1 MAREVY
7 TDVYPQWLI
16 ENDIRPKR
24 RRTAQFRIA
33 YDASKVAGYSFINPL
48 TGTNY
53 AYKMRVDS
61 LDLKEWGQKDYHL
74 KRAFVIGSIYTA
86 LGLFYAG
93 LISKPGYWYPL
104 VVLLVGVAGTEL
116 WAYKDERGFM
126 QFKTV
131 GEYQQGVANDYAS
144 STPFKNMVDE
154 AYGGDIEYYATKTWF
169 MSTQD
174 KISRFQGCSLLFN
187 VTAGFAFHRSIVM
200 RLSYAKSVPFSQVL
214 AGGAAIGPVVYSD
227 LAALYYS
234 YGPDGKLGGA
244 QTSHWSHGIGFVL
257 GMATSVFL
265 K

>member
-33 YDASKVAGYSFINPL
+33 YDASKVAGYSFMNPL

-61 LDLKEWGQKDYHL
+61 LDLKEWAQKDYHL
-74 KRAFVIGSIYTA
+74 KRAFVIGSIYTG
-86 LGLFYAG
+86 LGVLYAG
-93 LISKPGYWYPL
+93 MISKPFWWYPL
-104 VVLLVGVAGTEL
+104 VVLGVGVVATEL
-116 WAYKDERGFM
+116 WAYKDERGFL

-131 GEYQQGVANDYAS
+131 GEYQEAVANDYRS
-144 STPFKNMVDE
+144 STPFKNMLDE

-174 KISRFQGCSLLFN
+174 KISRFQGCSLVFN

-200 RLSYAKSVPFSQVL
+200 RLSNAKSVPFSQEFV
-214 AGGAAIGPVVYSD
+214 GAFAIGPVVYSD

-244 QTSHWSHGIGFVL
+244 QTTHWSHLVGFVL